1 MRFINNMKQLSKLNK
16 CNIIDKDLN
25 QVVIRSLEELTVSHN
40 DDFGGVII
48 IEDGDMLRGLDVF
61 GLDTSKTGIM
71 GIDFINVILINKI
84 IRCDYLYNNKY
95 MILIIEKRFC
105 DKEIEYLLNLYI
117 ENS

>member
-1 MRFINNMKQLSKLNK
+1 MRFIKNMKQLSKLNK
-16 CNIIDKDLN
+16 CNIINKDLN
-25 QVVIRSLEELTVSHN
+25 QVVIQSLEELVVNHN

-71 GIDFINVILINKI
+71 GINFINVILINKI

-95 MILIIEKRFC
+95 MILIIEKRLC
-105 DKEIEYLLNLYI
+105 DKEIEYLFNFFI
-117 ENS
+117 EKN